1 MAASIALKLSRGDET
16 RVLSLPVHPV
26 PAWQDFAASLAERF
40 QLDDGPSAV
49 TYLDHE
55 GDQITVSSDVE
66 LKDMWHSFAGKS
78 SVSVGV
84 LAPFVEADR
93 SAATEKLLESIRDAV
108 AADPDR
114 RTEDVTATTGVL
126 QEDLEEV
133 EEVDEE
139 DEEAGMVTVMVMVE
153 MDRRIPERDISPS
166 SRRRRLRLSATSCTL
181 AALLL
186 LLPLDVTTRTARRR
200 LLPSADVATR
210 TGTAKRASKFD

>member
-1 MAASIALKLSRGDET
+1 MTPSPPIRPWLST
-16 RVLSLPVHPV
+16 STVFSPVL
-26 PAWQDFAASLAERF
+26 RF
-40 QLDDGPSAV
+40 RL
-49 TYLDHE
+49 
-55 GDQITVSSDVE
+55 
-66 LKDMWHSFAGKS
+66 
-78 SVSVGV
+78 
-84 LAPFVEADR
+84 R
-93 SAATEKLLESIRDAV
+93 
-108 AADPDR
+108 DR

-210 TGTAKRASKFD
+210 TGTAKRVTRPNLPTRRLPTRPTAKARIAATACLVVTVTARVDMDVRPLAVLALSPLRTESSPTSAAAYNAGFPHPFHPFYTSAGPLSFPHFRP